1 MKERVLMLLACLFA
15 SVMMAVAQN
24 STVTGVVTEESG
36 DPVIGASILIDG
48 TNIGAVTNI
57 DGQFV
62 INNVPESAKTL
73 TVSYVGFQTQNVTI
87 IRGREMTIILRMDA
101 QLLDEVVVTAL
112 GLTREKKSLGYA
124 VQDVKSDALTQT
136 SQMNVGNALQ
146 GKIAGVQITQAG
158 GAVGASQRILIR
170 GNSSFNSND
179 PLIVIDGI
187 PMDGSSG
194 SNYGSDGGGT
204 LDIGTG
210 LNDINPEDIENIS
223 VLKGGSAA
231 LYGMRAG
238 NGVILI
244 TTKKGAAT
252 KGKMTI
258 TYDGSYTVDKVYHLP
273 SYQNKYGQGYAG
285 SEYYYNLYKDY
296 GYVPE
301 GTSYQD
307 YAIGNYEGAE
317 DIGAGYRYVDG
328 QGSGFNDGDD
338 ESWGPRL
345 DIGLQIPQFNSP
357 IIDGV
362 HQATPW
368 VSHPNN
374 IKDFF
379 TTGLS
384 TSHTIS
390 FANTSDKGSYRA
402 SLGYRDQEGTLPNT
416 DQKRYSGAMAG
427 NYNFNKY
434 ISADFSLNYNKTK
447 SDNLIPSG
455 YSSGNPL
462 QSIMQWFGRQV
473 DMKDLK
479 ANWKETDPIT
489 GNPYNWIQAFHM
501 NPYYTVYNNTNSY
514 ERDRVISKASLFFSP
529 TSWLKFEGRVG
540 YDTYRDKTFQKALA
554 STDVPNGWFGVTNE
568 DRNELNADFIAY
580 FNKQFGKFSVDA
592 LAGANYRDMTYH
604 YYYIGATA
612 ANGLTIPGLYTTSNI
627 AGTPEIGM
635 DNSHI
640 RSNSVYANA
649 SIGWN
654 SQLYLEMSA
663 RNDWSSTINKDFFY
677 PSVSLSWIPTESF
690 AWLKS
695 DALSYL
701 KLRANYANIGNA
713 TSAYRTG
720 IYYSSAGTNING
732 VSQYYQATT
741 LANPNLKPEDITT
754 YEFGI
759 EAAFWKNRIR
769 VDAAYYNKTTKDQIM
784 SVEVPTSTGY
794 RYSLIN
800 AGKVANKGA
809 EISISA
815 DIFSNPRGFNWT
827 STLNWSKDKSTVK
840 ELAEGLDTYTIE
852 NSWSCYNYAKVGE
865 SWGSLYGAGFE
876 EDEQGRVIIGS
887 NGRPI
892 TVANKKIGDVTPD
905 WLAGWNNEF
914 SYKNISFGFLLDYRK
929 GGDFFS
935 VSQMFG
941 AYTGIYDYTA
951 AGNIRETGVV
961 VGKDVLT
968 DRQVIMEDG
977 SENTKVISA
986 QTWFGTYYSN
996 KELDVCDGS
1005 YLKLREMHL
1014 TYTIPQSWLKNI
1026 NWIQNAKVS
1035 LIGNNVAILWL
1046 SSRNQTKIDP
1056 ESASGAGNASVG
1068 FESNSIPPTRSIGVK
1083 LNITF

>member
-1 MKERVLMLLACLFA
+1 MKRKIMLFLTCLFIGIGLATAQITRVTGNVTSSEDGEPVVGA
-15 SVMMAVAQN
+15 SVLVKGTN
-24 STVTGVVTEESG
+24 VGTIT
-36 DPVIGASILIDG
+36 DIDG
-48 TNIGAVTNI
+48 NFT
-57 DGQFV
+57 
-62 INNVPESAKTL
+62 INNVPSNATIL
-73 TVSYVGFQTQNVTI
+73 VVSFVGMQSQEVPI
-87 IRGREMTIILRMDA
+87 REMVRVMLRPDSE
-101 QLLDEVVVTAL
+101 LLDEVIVTAL
-112 GLTREKKSLGYA
+112 GISRERKSLGYA
-124 VQDVKSDALTQT
+124 VQDVKSEALNRT

-146 GKIAGVQITQAG
+146 GKVAGVQITQAG

-170 GNSSFNSND
+170 GNSSFNNND
-179 PLIVIDGI
+179 PLIVIDGV
-187 PMDGSSG
+187 PMDGSAGATSA
-194 SNYGSDGGGT
+194 SDGGGT
-204 LDIGTG
+204 LDIGSG
-210 LNDINPEDIENIS
+210 LNDINPEDIESIS

-244 TTKKGAAT
+244 TTKKGSSA
-252 KGKMTI
+252 KGKTTI
-258 TYDGSYTVDKVYHLP
+258 TYDGSFTVDNVYHLP
-273 SYQNKYGQGYAG
+273 KFQNKYGQGYAG
-285 SEYYYNLYKDY
+285 SEYYYNRYLDA
-296 GYVPE
+296 GYVPA

-307 YAIGNYEGAE
+307 YATGNYEGSE
-317 DIGAGYRYVDG
+317 EIGAGYFYVDG

-345 DIGLQIPQFNSP
+345 NIGLMIPQFNSP
-357 IIDGV
+357 IVDGV
-362 HQATPW
+362 RQPIPW

-379 TTGLS
+379 ETGLS

-390 FANTSDKGSYRA
+390 VAHSSDKGSFRA
-402 SLGYRDQEGTLPNT
+402 SVGYRNQQGTLPNT
-416 DQKRYSGAMAG
+416 DQTRYSGSLNG
-427 NYNFNKY
+427 SYNFNKF

-479 ANWKETDPIT
+479 ANWRETDPTT

-501 NPYYTVYNNTNSY
+501 NPFYTVNNNTNSY
-514 ERDRVISKASLFFSP
+514 DRDRIIGKASMFFSP
-529 TSWLKFEGRVG
+529 TDWLKFEGRLG
-540 YDTYRDKTFQKALA
+540 YDTYHDNTFQKALM
-554 STDVPNGWFGVTNE
+554 STDVPNGWFGAMN
-568 DRNELNADFIAY
+568 DNRNELNLDFIAY
-580 FNKQFGKFSVDA
+580 FNKKFGQFSVDA

-604 YYYIGATA
+604 HYYIGASE

-627 AGTPEIGM
+627 AGTPETSM

-640 RSNSVYANA
+640 RSNSIYANV
-649 SIGWN
+649 SVGWKD
-654 SQLYLEMSA
+654 QVYLEMSG
-663 RNDWSSTINKDFFY
+663 RNDWSSTIKKAFFY

-690 AWLKS
+690 EWLKS
-695 DALSYL
+695 DVLGYL

-720 IYYSSAGTNING
+720 IYYSSAGKNING

-741 LANPNLKPEDITT
+741 LANPELKPENITT
-754 YEFGI
+754 YEFGV
-759 EAAFWKNRIR
+759 EAAFLKNRIR
-769 VDAAYYNKTTKDQIM
+769 LDAAIYNKTTKDQIM
-784 SVEVPTSTGY
+784 TVEVARSTGY
-794 RYSLIN
+794 GYSLIN
-800 AGKVANKGA
+800 AGKVVNKGI
-809 EISISA
+809 EISLSA
-815 DIFSNPRGFNWT
+815 DIISNPKGFNWT
-827 STLNWSKDKSTVK
+827 STLNWSTDKSTVK
-840 ELAEGLDTYTIE
+840 ELAPGLDTYTI
-852 NSWSCYNYAKVGE
+852 NSSWSAYNYAKVGE
-865 SWGSLYGAGFE
+865 SWGTLYGEGFK
-876 EDEQGRVIIGS
+876 EDSQGRVIIGS
-887 NGRPI
+887 NGRPL
-892 TVANKKIGDVTPD
+892 TEASKKIGDVTPD

-914 SYKNISFGFLLDYRK
+914 SYKNLSFGFLLDYRK

-968 DRQVIMEDG
+968 DKVCVMEDG

-996 KELDVCDGS
+996 KQLAVCDGS
-1005 YLKLREMHL
+1005 YLKLREFHV
-1014 TYTIPQSWLKNI
+1014 TYTIPQSWLQKV
-1026 NWIQNAKVS
+1026 NWIKSAKVS

-1056 ESASGAGNASVG
+1056 ESASGADNASVG
-1068 FESNSIPPTRSIGVK
+1068 FESNSIPPTRSMGVK
-1083 LNITF
+1083 VNLTF